1 MAVRDLIS
9 WGRGRAPA
17 AQQPDPLAALHRE
30 MNRLFDDFW
39 RDFEGLAGGFG
50 FDGQTV
56 WPQVEVAESDAA
68 VTVTA
73 ELPGLDQKDVEV
85 LLNDGVLTLRGE
97 KKSEIEDKNRHFSE
111 RRYGRFERRIPL
123 DVEIDQDKVNA
134 AFKNGVLTINLPK
147 APQAVAQSKRIAIT
161 SG

>member
-1 MAVRDLIS
+1 MAMRDLIS

-17 AQQPDPLAALHRE
+17 AQQPDPFAALHRE

-39 RDFEGLAGGFG
+39 QGFESMASGLGFG
-50 FDGQTV
+50 GQTV

-97 KKSEIEDKNRHFSE
+97 KKSEVEDKDRHFSE

-123 DVEIDQDKVNA
+123 DVEVDRDKVNA
-134 AFKNGVLTINLPK
+134 AFKNGVLTVSLPK
-147 APQAVAQSKRIAIT
+147 APQAVERSKRIAIT